1 VDEAT
6 CTLLD
11 GANGTVLRAM
21 LPVPDDL
28 SGQVHYRV
36 VLGTLSGSELFTY
49 PGNEAY
55 HVLSVA
61 YRASYGGTFGALVMF
76 MLIAGTV
83 WGGLGIALRTMMT
96 DGEEKVDLADALL
109 EEEVDA

>member
-1 VDEAT
+1 
-6 CTLLD
+6 
-11 GANGTVLRAM
+11 M
-21 LPVPDDL
+21 
-28 SGQVHYRV
+28 

-61 YRASYGGTFGALVMF
+61 YRASFGGTFGALVMF
-76 MLIAGTV
+76 LLVAGTV
-83 WGGLGIALRTMMT
+83 WGGLGIALRTMLS
-96 DGEEKVDLADALL
+96 DDEDKLHLADALL